1 MKNKIEDLRDHL
13 FETIEALKDK
23 DDPMDIDRAKAIK
36 DVAQT
41 VINSAVVEVKAM
53 ELLGGVSSEFF
64 PSDDRKKLPS
74 AEKPRLVR

>member
-1 MKNKIEDLRDHL
+1 
-13 FETIEALKDK
+13 
-23 DDPMDIDRAKAIK
+23 MDIDRAKAIK